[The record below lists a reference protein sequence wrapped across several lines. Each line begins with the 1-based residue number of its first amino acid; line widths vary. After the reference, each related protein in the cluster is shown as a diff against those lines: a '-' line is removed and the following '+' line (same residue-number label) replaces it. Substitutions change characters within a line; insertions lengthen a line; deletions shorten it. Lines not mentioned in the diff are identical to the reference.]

1 MATTVYLLDKYF
13 RKSGS
18 KIANETPQNWN
29 SIVKQAW
36 AFNRIPPPNTMA
48 LRNTRAVSF
57 IIMMLFFGACS
68 VVVYMFIFNYKH
80 DDDFVTLVTEQV
92 DYDHHI
98 APSLALSDERG
109 FTTLTFN
116 IPGIYYVIWAE
127 PGHCQAR
134 QKVKIKINAPELEN
148 SSSSSSPS
156 PSPSPLDEIWSE
168 RPFPILNLL
177 MFGSAFTSLLILVF
191 LVSYFI
197 YHRCINE
204 DQMHTEKN
212 CEVV

>member
-1 MATTVYLLDKYF
+1 MATTVNLPDKYF
-13 RKSGS
+13 RLERTEAVAIRKSGS

-36 AFNRIPPPNTMA
+36 AFNRIPPPNIMA
-48 LRNTRAVSF
+48 LRNTLAVSF

-68 VVVYMFIFNYKH
+68 AVIYMVGDNQGWTSNEFHVGDEFIFNYKH
-80 DDDFVTLVTEQV
+80 DDDFVTLVIEQV
-92 DYDHHI
+92 NYDHRI
-98 APSLALSDERG
+98 VPSLALSDERG

-156 PSPSPLDEIWSE
+156 PSPSPSDD
-168 RPFPILNLL
+168 
-177 MFGSAFTSLLILVF
+177 MVGKSL
-191 LVSYFI
+191 S
-197 YHRCINE
+197 NS
-204 DQMHTEKN
+204 
-212 CEVV
+212 